1 MWRFLKQNQNAPV
14 PVEKQVAIL
23 YAVTKGILS
32 SVATEDVRS
41 YEAGLYTW
49 LDSDTQGGAA
59 AMQEIRSTGTL
70 GEGTEAKLKDA
81 LERYTENF
89 VNTRPEK

>member
-1 MWRFLKQNQNAPV
+1 MEVLKQNQNAPV

-49 LDSDTQGGAA
+49 LDSDAQGGAA

>member
-1 MWRFLKQNQNAPV
+1 MLKQNQNSPV

-32 SVATEDVRS
+32 RVDTEDVKA

-49 LDSDTQGGAA
+49 LDSDAQGASV
-59 AMQEIRSTGTL
+59 MQEIRSTGKL
-70 GEGTEAKLKDA
+70 EAETEEKLKAA
-81 LERYTENF
+81 LDTYTENF
-89 VNTRPEK
+89 LNTRPEK

>member
-1 MWRFLKQNQNAPV
+1 MWNQNAPV

-32 SVATEDVRS
+32 KVATEDVRS
-41 YEAGLYTW
+41 YETGLYTW
-49 LDSDTQGGAA
+49 IDSDPQGAA
-59 AMQEIRSTGTL
+59 AMQEIRSTGAL
-70 GEGTEAKLKDA
+70 SAETEAKLKAA
-81 LERYTENF
+81 LEQYTENF